1 MIAGVLRLSRADIK
15 ALKITDEYSLHRVV
29 YDLFEDVRSE
39 EEKRASK
46 ASGILYAD
54 KGGDFSHRQILFL
67 ANRMPQ
73 QPQHGELGKLIPI
86 PDDFLQHERYRFEVT
101 VNPTKREKA
110 TKRLVPIRGREA
122 VTEWFMAK
130 APDAWGFSVDSSS
143 LQVLKLTV
151 REFDKQGHAVTQGQA
166 SLQGVLTVTER
177 SRFITSFQQGIG
189 RGRAFGCGLLQ
200 IVPMVNPFD
209 L

>member
-15 ALKITDEYSLHRVV
+15 ALKITDAYSLHRVV

-67 ANRMPQ
+67 ANRIPQ
-73 QPQHGELGKLIPI
+73 QPQHGELQMRAI

-130 APDAWGFSVDSSS
+130 APDAWGFSVDPAS

-151 REFDKQGHAVTQGQA
+151 REFDKQGHAVMQGQA

>member
-110 TKRLVPIRGREA
+110 SKRLVPIRGREA
-122 VTEWFMAK
+122 VAEWFMAK

-166 SLQGVLTVTER
+166 SLQGVLTVTDR

-200 IVPMVNPFD
+200 IVPMMNPFD

>member
-15 ALKITDEYSLHRVV
+15 ALKITDAYSLHRVV

-86 PDDFLQHERYRFEVT
+86 PDDFLQHERYRFVVT

-110 TKRLVPIRGREA
+110 SKRLVPIRGREA
-122 VTEWFMAK
+122 VAEWFMAK

-166 SLQGVLTVTER
+166 SLQGVLTVTDR

>member
-67 ANRMPQ
+67 ANRIPQ

-110 TKRLVPIRGREA
+110 SKRLVPIRGREA
-122 VTEWFMAK
+122 VAEWFMAK

-200 IVPMVNPFD
+200 IVPMMNPFD

>member
-67 ANRMPQ
+67 ASRMPQ

-110 TKRLVPIRGREA
+110 SKRLVPIRGREA
-122 VTEWFMAK
+122 VAEWFMAK

-166 SLQGVLTVTER
+166 SLQGVLTVTDR

-200 IVPMVNPFD
+200 IVPMMNLFD

>member
-110 TKRLVPIRGREA
+110 SKRLVPIRGREA
-122 VTEWFMAK
+122 VAEWFMAK

-200 IVPMVNPFD
+200 IVPMMNPFD

>member
-110 TKRLVPIRGREA
+110 SKRLVPIRGREA
-122 VTEWFMAK
+122 VAEWFMAK

>member
-1 MIAGVLRLSRADIK
+1 MIAGILRLSRADIK
-15 ALKITDEYSLHRVV
+15 ALKITDAYSLHRVV

-73 QPQHGELGKLIPI
+73 QPQHGQLGKLIPI
-86 PDDFLQHERYRFEVT
+86 PDDFLQHECYRFEVT

-110 TKRLVPIRGREA
+110 SKRLVPIRGREA
-122 VTEWFMAK
+122 VAEWFMAK

-143 LQVLKLTV
+143 LQVLTLTV

-166 SLQGVLTVTER
+166 LLQGVLTVTDR

>member
-15 ALKITDEYSLHRVV
+15 ALKITDAYSLHRVV

-130 APDAWGFSVDSSS
+130 APDAWGFSVDPAS

-166 SLQGVLTVTER
+166 SLQGVLTVTDR

-200 IVPMVNPFD
+200 IVPMMNPFD

>member
-15 ALKITDEYSLHRVV
+15 ALKITDAYSLHRVV

-130 APDAWGFSVDSSS
+130 APDAWGFSVDPAS

>member
-15 ALKITDEYSLHRVV
+15 ALKITDAYSLHRVV
-29 YDLFEDVRSE
+29 YDLFEDVRSK
-39 EEKRASK
+39 EEKLASK

-54 KGGDFSHRQILFL
+54 KGGDFSHRQILLL
-67 ANRMPQ
+67 ANRRPQ
-73 QPQHGELGKLIPI
+73 QPQHGELQMRAI
-86 PDDFLQHERYRFEVT
+86 PDDFLRHERYRFEVM

-110 TKRLVPIRGREA
+110 TKRLMPIRGREA
-122 VTEWFMAK
+122 VAEWFMAK
-130 APDAWGFSVDSSS
+130 APGAWGFSVDPEH

-151 REFDKQGHAVTQGQA
+151 REFDKKGHTVTQGQA
-166 SLQGVLTVTER
+166 LLQGVLTVTER

>member
-110 TKRLVPIRGREA
+110 SKRLVPIRGREA
-122 VTEWFMAK
+122 VAEWFMAK

-166 SLQGVLTVTER
+166 SLQGVLTVTDR

>member
-15 ALKITDEYSLHRVV
+15 ALKITDAYSLHRVV

-110 TKRLVPIRGREA
+110 SKRLVPIRGREA
-122 VTEWFMAK
+122 VAEWFMAK
-130 APDAWGFSVDSSS
+130 APDAWGFSVDPAS

-166 SLQGVLTVTER
+166 SLQGVLTVTDR

>member
-110 TKRLVPIRGREA
+110 SKRLVPIRGREA
-122 VTEWFMAK
+122 VAEWFMAK

-166 SLQGVLTVTER
+166 SLQGVLTVTDR

-189 RGRAFGCGLLQ
+189 RGRAFGGGLLQ
-200 IVPMVNPFD
+200 IVPMMNPFD

>member
-15 ALKITDEYSLHRVV
+15 ALKITDAYSLHRVV

-39 EEKRASK
+39 EEKLASK

-54 KGGDFSHRQILFL
+54 KGGDFSHRQILLL
-67 ANRMPQ
+67 ANRIPQ
-73 QPQHGELGKLIPI
+73 QPQHGELQMRAI

-130 APDAWGFSVDSSS
+130 APDAWGFSVDPAS

-166 SLQGVLTVTER
+166 SLQGVLTVTDR

>member
-15 ALKITDEYSLHRVV
+15 ALKITDAYSLHRVV

-110 TKRLVPIRGREA
+110 SKRLVPIRGREA
-122 VTEWFMAK
+122 VAEWFMAK

-166 SLQGVLTVTER
+166 SLQGVLTVTDR

>member
-15 ALKITDEYSLHRVV
+15 ALKITDAYSLHRVV

-110 TKRLVPIRGREA
+110 SKRLVPIRGREA
-122 VTEWFMAK
+122 VAEWFMAK

-166 SLQGVLTVTER
+166 SLQGVLTVTDR

-200 IVPMVNPFD
+200 IVPMMNPFD

>member
-86 PDDFLQHERYRFEVT
+86 PDDFLQHERYRFDVT

-130 APDAWGFSVDSSS
+130 APDAWGFSVDPAS

-166 SLQGVLTVTER
+166 SLQGVLTVTDR

>member
-67 ANRMPQ
+67 ANRIPQ
-73 QPQHGELGKLIPI
+73 QPQHGELQMRAI

-130 APDAWGFSVDSSS
+130 APDAWGFSVDPAS

-200 IVPMVNPFD
+200 IVPMMNPFD